1 MNRFPFP
8 DRENSMQELLSDY
21 VFPKIEKNK
30 IQEMF
35 DTAWSIGEQAAD
47 VFIGQWGQE
56 APLSMREVLQRS
68 GVKIIEKDIDYVVGK
83 RRYFCEFFSGTNVL
97 KIYEKSVDKWRLEN
111 GFCSYEEG
119 LEVLLFHEYFHYLEW
134 NSLGMTSRKFQVPI
148 LKIGKWKI
156 GKTGIPSL
164 SEIGANAFANKCFLQ
179 FMQPGV

>member
-21 VFPKIEKNK
+21 VFPKIEKDK

-68 GVKIIEKDIDYVVGK
+68 GVKIIEKDIV
-83 RRYFCEFFSGTNVL
+83 
-97 KIYEKSVDKWRLEN
+97 IYDKQII
-111 GFCSYEEG
+111 Y
-119 LEVLLFHEYFHYLEW
+119 
-134 NSLGMTSRKFQVPI
+134 
-148 LKIGKWKI
+148 
-156 GKTGIPSL
+156 
-164 SEIGANAFANKCFLQ
+164 
-179 FMQPGV
+179 

>member
-21 VFPKIEKNK
+21 VFPKIEKDK

-47 VFIGQWGQE
+47 AFIGQWGQE
-56 APLSMREVLQRS
+56 NRVSMREVLQRS

-97 KIYEKSVDKWRLEN
+97 KIYKKQATRPETCHLQNQQIHGPVGPGAALNWHSESIQQRY
-111 GFCSYEEG
+111 FYYSY
-119 LEVLLFHEYFHYLEW
+119 
-134 NSLGMTSRKFQVPI
+134 
-148 LKIGKWKI
+148 
-156 GKTGIPSL
+156 
-164 SEIGANAFANKCFLQ
+164 
-179 FMQPGV
+179 